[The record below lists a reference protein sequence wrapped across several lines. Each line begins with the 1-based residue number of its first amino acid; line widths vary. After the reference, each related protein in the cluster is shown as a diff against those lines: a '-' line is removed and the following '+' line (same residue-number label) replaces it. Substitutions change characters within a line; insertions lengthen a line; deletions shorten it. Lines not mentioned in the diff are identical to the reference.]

1 MIFSGATDGPSSAD
15 AAVAPVPSHTEAA
28 ASTPGASSVG
38 AEAAAGAVP
47 SASSAYAEF
56 VDLTDAEQAQLH
68 RTLLQAT
75 VLAPP
80 EETGAASNDLAA
92 QTEDL
97 AAQAA
102 RARAA
107 GVPPSEW
114 YAVSQASGAERDLF
128 LAVVEAP
135 RTSGG
140 ASSSGA

>member
-1 MIFSGATDGPSSAD
+1 M
-15 AAVAPVPSHTEAA
+15 
-28 ASTPGASSVG
+28 
-38 AEAAAGAVP
+38 P
-47 SASSAYAEF
+47 SALSAHAEF

-75 VLAPP
+75 VLVPP
-80 EETGAASNDLAA
+80 EETGAASSDLAA

-102 RARAA
+102 RAQAA

-135 RTSGG
+135 QTSGG
-140 ASSSGA
+140 ASSSGV